1 MKRWMKLAAVAA
13 LAVGFSGVAQAAA
26 DLSPADK
33 AAMHS
38 YVLSMDKV
46 KAFGDAMKD
55 FEALDKSDPAFKAMK
70 PVGNDSK
77 SIAEMESKIAANP
90 KIMGVLR
97 KHGLSA
103 HDMALMP
110 FVLMYAGMIAEYPQ
124 AGAKLAEETSPAQ
137 ITFYKQHKAEL
148 AKMSWLS
155 GGQ

>member
-1 MKRWMKLAAVAA
+1 MKRWMKLAAAA
-13 LAVGFSGVAQAAA
+13 VLAVGFAGAAQADN

-55 FEALDKSDPAFKAMK
+55 FEALGKADPAFKAMK
-70 PVGNDSK
+70 PIGNESK
-77 SIAEMESKIAANP
+77 SIAEMESKINANP

-124 AGAKLAEETSPAQ
+124 AGAKLADETSPAQ
-137 ITFYKQHKAEL
+137 VTFYKQHKAEL
-148 AKMSWLS
+148 QKMNWLS
-155 GGQ
+155 GSQ